1 MKKIFAIL
9 MLIVLIIILS
19 SCDFGD
25 QDKFPHVE
33 MAKDEYAANAIFLPL
48 RENHKFAEVPYSIE
62 ETENGYNIIIHCIK
76 EN

>member
-1 MKKIFAIL
+1 MKKILVIL
-9 MLIVLIIILS
+9 ILIISIIILS

-25 QDKFPHVE
+25 QDKFPHVKI
-33 MAKDEYAANAIFLPL
+33 AKDEYTANAIFLPL

-62 ETENGYNIIIHCIK
+62 ETENGYDIIIHCIK